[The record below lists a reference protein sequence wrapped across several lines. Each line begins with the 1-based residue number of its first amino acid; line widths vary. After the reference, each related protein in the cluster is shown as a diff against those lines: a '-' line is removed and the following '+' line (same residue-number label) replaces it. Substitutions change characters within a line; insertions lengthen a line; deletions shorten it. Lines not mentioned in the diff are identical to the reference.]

1 MKKVT
6 MAVTI
11 LFVLVLTGV
20 AMAKDSINRE
30 IPDKIW
36 TVLNGK
42 WVNEYGAEVTINGK
56 EIEYLNVTLE
66 PPKDIN
72 ADTPDKLSGLI
83 GIKGILEAYK
93 DKENE
98 DTIWFK
104 VKGIMIIFDD
114 KGNVKKEIK
123 DYKNDMFFWIK
134 YPDNNNEYVIV
145 PRGSD
150 LGIEPVL
157 TKESNGK

>member
-1 MKKVT
+1 MKKLIIT
-6 MAVTI
+6 AAI
-11 LFVLVLTGV
+11 LFVLILMTA
-20 AMAKDSINRE
+20 AMAKDSNNQE

-36 TVLNGK
+36 TILGGK

-83 GIKGILEAYK
+83 GIKGTLEAYK

-123 DYKNDMFFWIK
+123 DYKNDMFFWIQ
-134 YPDNNNEYVIV
+134 YPDNNEYVIV
-145 PRGSD
+145 PCGSD
-150 LGIEPVL
+150 LGVEPVL
-157 TKESNGK
+157 TKESTGK

>member
-1 MKKVT
+1 MKKLIIT
-6 MAVTI
+6 AAI
-11 LFVLVLTGV
+11 LFILILRTA
-20 AMAKDSINRE
+20 AMAKDSNNQG
-30 IPDKIW
+30 IPDIW
-36 TVLNGK
+36 TVLKGK

-56 EIEYLNVTLE
+56 EIEYLNVILE

-83 GIKGILEAYK
+83 GIKGTLEAYK

-123 DYKNDMFFWIK
+123 DYKNDMFFWIQ
-134 YPDNNNEYVIV
+134 YPDNNEYVIV

-150 LGIEPVL
+150 LGVEPVL
-157 TKESNGK
+157 TKEITGK

>member
-11 LFVLVLTGV
+11 LFILVLISA
-20 AMAKDSINRE
+20 AMAKDSNNQE

-36 TVLNGK
+36 TILGGK

-123 DYKNDMFFWIK
+123 DYKNDMFFWIQ
-134 YPDNNNEYVIV
+134 YPDNNEYVIV

-157 TKESNGK
+157 TKESTGK